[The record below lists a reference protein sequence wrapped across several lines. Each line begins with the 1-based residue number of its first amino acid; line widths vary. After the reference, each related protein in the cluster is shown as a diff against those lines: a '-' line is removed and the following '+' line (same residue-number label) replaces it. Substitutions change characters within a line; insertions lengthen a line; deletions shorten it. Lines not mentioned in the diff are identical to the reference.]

1 MFEYDN
7 KPLFIITLT
16 ILYSIF
22 VILPEILK
30 HTNKRM
36 LHSLNRGYATI
47 CSAYAVNKVSK
58 TRYTSDDFRN
68 GTTTTYSITVTI
80 DLDNQKKSCNIQTD
94 ALSYSKIHIGD
105 VCNIIFFPKKANEK
119 MRTKHMEIFDANF
132 TVAKRYCEMYS
143 KFKK

>member
-7 KPLFIITLT
+7 KPLFIITLI

-36 LHSLNRGYATI
+36 LCSLNRGYAAI

-68 GTTTTYSITVTI
+68 GTTTTYSIKVTL
-80 DLDNQKKSCNIQTD
+80 DLDNQKRSCNIHTD

-105 VCNIIFFPKKANEK
+105 VCNIIYFPKKANEK
-119 MRTKHMEIFDANF
+119 MYTKHMVIFDTNF
-132 TVAKRYCEMYS
+132 TVAKSYCEMYS